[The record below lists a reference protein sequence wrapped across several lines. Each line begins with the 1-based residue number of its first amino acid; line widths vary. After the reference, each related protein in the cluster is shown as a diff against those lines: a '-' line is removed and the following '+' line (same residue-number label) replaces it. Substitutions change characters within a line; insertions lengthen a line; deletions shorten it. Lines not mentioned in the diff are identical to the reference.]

1 MEKDKN
7 TSRANQTR
15 SKSERPKVWVPPSS
29 LDAPPAPD
37 GFRYR
42 WIRAEVV
49 GYQDTKNVTSR
60 LREGYELVRAEEIEN
75 ASDYPVLDE
84 GKYKGVIGVGGL
96 LLAKVPVEIAK
107 QRQEYM
113 TQRHEERNEAV
124 ENDLMKEQDNRMPI
138 NIERQSRVTFGGTKK
153 VILNITDY
161 YINRTGGPSGQV
173 HKEKQLW
180 LIEAQVDSDL
190 ERL

>member
-1 MEKDKN
+1 MEKKEN

-49 GYQDTKNVTSR
+49 GFQDTKNLTGR

-75 ASDYPVLDE
+75 ASDYPVLEE

-96 LLAKVPVEIAK
+96 LLAKVPEEIAQ
-107 QRQEYM
+107 QRQKYM
-113 TQRHEERNEAV
+113 SNRHKERSDAV
-124 ENDLMKEQDNRMPI
+124 DNDLMKEQDKRMPI
-138 NIERQSRVTFGGTKK
+138 NIDRQSRVSFGGTGKK
-153 VILNITDY
+153 
-161 YINRTGGPSGQV
+161 
-173 HKEKQLW
+173 
-180 LIEAQVDSDL
+180 
-190 ERL
+190 

>member
-1 MEKDKN
+1 MTKDEKN
-7 TSRANQTR
+7 TSRASQTR

-49 GYQDTKNVTSR
+49 GFQDTKNITGKI
-60 LREGYELVRAEEIEN
+60 REGYELVRAEEVEN

-84 GKYKGVIGVGGL
+84 GRYKGVIGVGGL

-113 TQRHEERNEAV
+113 TKRHEERSEAV
-124 ENDLMKEQDNRMPI
+124 ANDLLKEQDSRMPI
-138 NIERQSRVTFGGTKK
+138 NVDRQSRVTFGGTKK
-153 VILNITDY
+153 
-161 YINRTGGPSGQV
+161 
-173 HKEKQLW
+173 
-180 LIEAQVDSDL
+180 
-190 ERL
+190 